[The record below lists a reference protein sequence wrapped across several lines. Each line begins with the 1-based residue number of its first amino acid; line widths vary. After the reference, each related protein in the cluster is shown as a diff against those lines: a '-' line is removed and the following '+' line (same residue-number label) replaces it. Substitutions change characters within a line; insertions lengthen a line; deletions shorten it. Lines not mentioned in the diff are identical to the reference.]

1 MDTASATTEAT
12 TKLIIQENLEKG
24 IGMHLVKLWL
34 SRAIGKWDE
43 MKYVVRWCDLKLE
56 HFKWSFTDDAVEYKI
71 MPMVA
76 DRIAEAYGVPLWSR
90 GRLPK
95 EHYLT
100 EYAMKEE
107 HFDLVTR
114 YMSAARVA
122 EVRSTMD
129 SSYNNTSIV
138 QKNPLFRTD
147 IDKLEP
153 VAHTINL
160 PESIMAEI
168 MGGSQSVLQHNDL

>member
-1 MDTASATTEAT
+1 
-12 TKLIIQENLEKG
+12 
-24 IGMHLVKLWL
+24 
-34 SRAIGKWDE
+34 
-43 MKYVVRWCDLKLE
+43 
-56 HFKWSFTDDAVEYKI
+56 

-138 QKNPLFRTD
+138 QK